1 MMILMIMTML
11 ITEVIKLRVRK
22 EGYKVV
28 VMMKD

>member
-28 VMMKD
+28 VMMRD